1 MSPGS
6 IANALLRLIC
16 CIAELGMI
24 AVPALAR
31 DLDDRY
37 TIAAGSGP
45 LYGYSLRPVSA
56 ERAPANAAA
65 ADDHFFTHICG
76 TQAMANVTVTPGKSG
91 PIEVLVQLEDG
102 EEKPLAADRVSIT
115 LSNEAPGAA
124 PITAEAERVSNDSW
138 RVRMF
143 AASSGKWFLSLGIV
157 LSQNDHVEMTAPI
170 LIE

>member
-1 MSPGS
+1 MSPGL

-37 TIAAGSGP
+37 TIAAGSGS

-56 ERAPANAAA
+56 ERAPANAA

-76 TQAMANVTVTPGKSG
+76 TQAMANVTVTPGTSG

-102 EEKPLAADRVSIT
+102 DEKPLAADRVSVT

-124 PITAEAERVSNDSW
+124 PITVEAERASDDSW

-157 LSQNDHVEMTAPI
+157 LGHNDYVEMTAPI